1 MATITRW
8 NPFEEMLTLSAAMD
22 RALEGAQA
30 APRNGVMA
38 LPLDLYET
46 DGGYELRL
54 AAPGLKA
61 DDFEITL
68 HRGVLTVK
76 GKTEQAAPEGARAH
90 VRELRFGTFSRSVK
104 FPAEVN
110 VEGVTA
116 ALADGILTISVP
128 KAEAAQP
135 KKIAVQAS

>member
-8 NPFEEMLTLSAAMD
+8 SPISEMLTLSAAMD
-22 RALEGAQA
+22 RALDGTLA
-30 APRNGVMA
+30 APRNGGLA

-46 DGGYELRL
+46 EAGYELRL

-61 DDFEITL
+61 EDFEITL

-76 GKTEQAAPEGARAH
+76 GKTEQATPEGARAH
-90 VRELRFGTFSRSVK
+90 VRELRFGSFSRSVK

-110 VEGVTA
+110 ADGVNASLT
-116 ALADGILTISVP
+116 DGILTVNIP
-128 KAEAAQP
+128 KAETAQP
-135 KKIAVQAS
+135 KKITVQG

>member
-22 RALEGAQA
+22 RTFDNTLA
-30 APRNGVMA
+30 APRNTLMA
-38 LPLDLYET
+38 LPLDLYES
-46 DGGYELRL
+46 DAGYELRL

-76 GKTEQAAPEGARAH
+76 GKTEYSTPENARAH
-90 VRELRFGTFSRSVK
+90 VRELRFGSFSRSVK

-110 VEGVTA
+110 ADGVSA
-116 ALADGILTISVP
+116 ALADGILTINVP

-135 KKIAVQAS
+135 KKIAVQG